1 MKKLTKYR
9 LTFIIGLL
17 VLIISGLGFWLD
29 SFGFSL
35 FNVVLFCGIGSFFLI
50 FFTFVL
56 SGIHLYYH
64 SKSAISAIH
73 LGIISLFSV
82 IGAWSTFALSQTFIH
97 SNAHFEQFLHDAF
110 PLSFFVFFV
119 LLLLVTSQFW
129 IDKHILEQDRTFNQL
144 LQKERDLAKAE
155 LSQIQEQFKPH
166 FIFNSLNSISALIA
180 FDPLKAREMIQLLSD
195 FLRASVNQ
203 EADKVHTLKEE
214 FDYLNL
220 YLSIEKVRFED
231 RLLVS
236 IPDLSNYEAIQLP
249 ALILQPIFEN
259 AIKFGLYGTIGSI
272 HIKVEIED
280 LENELVIQITNPY
293 DATTS
298 TGSKGKGFG
307 INSIRKRMYLFYQR
321 NDLVK
326 IQQENELFIVQLTIP
341 YA

>member
-1 MKKLTKYR
+1 MTL
-9 LTFIIGLL
+9 IIGLL
-17 VLIISGLGFWLD
+17 VLIVGGLGFWLD

-35 FNVVLFCGIGSFFLI
+35 FNVALFCGIGFFFLI

-82 IGAWSTFALSQTFIH
+82 IGAWSTFALSRSFIH
-97 SNAHFEQFLHDAF
+97 SNERFEQFLQDAF

-129 IDKHILEQDRTFNQL
+129 IDKHVIEQERTFHQL

-166 FIFNSLNSISALIA
+166 FIFNSLNSISALIV
-180 FDPLKAREMIQLLSD
+180 FDPGKAREMIQLLSD

-203 EADKVHTLKEE
+203 EADKIHTLKEE
-214 FDYLNL
+214 FDFLNL

-231 RLLVS
+231 RLMVS
-236 IPDLSNYEAIQLP
+236 IPDLDKVGSIQLP

-272 HIKVEIED
+272 HIKVDMEEI
-280 LENELVIQITNPY
+280 ENELVIRITNPF
-293 DATTS
+293 DPTTS
-298 TGSKGKGFG
+298 SATKGKGFG

-326 IQQENELFIVQLTIP
+326 IHQENELFTFQLTVP
-341 YA
+341 HA